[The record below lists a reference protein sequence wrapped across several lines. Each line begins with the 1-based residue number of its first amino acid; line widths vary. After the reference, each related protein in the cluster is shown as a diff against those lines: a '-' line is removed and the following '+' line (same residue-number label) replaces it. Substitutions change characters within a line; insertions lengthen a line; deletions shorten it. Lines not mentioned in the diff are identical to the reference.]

1 MDKMQGFSL
10 FSQTNSEENNVYFY
24 DSNSDDEDDN
34 QFENFV
40 ISRSLVA
47 KIHGNS
53 DVISQK
59 KGVKNI

>member
-1 MDKMQGFSL
+1 MDKLQGFS

-24 DSNSDDEDDN
+24 DSNSDDEDGK

-47 KIHGNS
+47 IIHGNS
-53 DVISQK
+53 EVISQK
-59 KGVKNI
+59 KGVKNN

>member
-1 MDKMQGFSL
+1 MDKLQGFS

-24 DSNSDDEDDN
+24 DSNSDDEDGK

-53 DVISQK
+53 EVIS
-59 KGVKNI
+59 